1 MALLKNGQFVKDLW
15 RRLEDGEDPLIV
27 EYPLISLTTW
37 KANKGSLGDL
47 NRPLGIRLQ
56 AEEAPEEI
64 GESIDRFSLI
74 AVDFPIFSDG
84 RGLSSAR
91 LLRER
96 YGYRNELRAVG
107 DIRRDQY
114 LFLLRCGFDS
124 FEVNDKID
132 LDEWS
137 NAVKEVSVFYQ
148 PAADE
153 SPWVI
158 RRRHP

>member
-15 RRLEDGEDPLIV
+15 RTLEDGEDPLTV
-27 EYPLISLTTW
+27 EHPLINLGAW
-37 KANKGSLGDL
+37 KANKVSLGDL

-96 YGYRNELRAVG
+96 YGYRN
-107 DIRRDQY
+107 
-114 LFLLRCGFDS
+114 
-124 FEVNDKID
+124 
-132 LDEWS
+132 
-137 NAVKEVSVFYQ
+137 
-148 PAADE
+148 
-153 SPWVI
+153 
-158 RRRHP
+158 